1 MQPTMLSR
9 YAPTSIDAFEKRD
22 ILRTLIQMD
31 MLHILIIGGPGTG
44 KSTLSR
50 LIVREY
56 YAGAPHV
63 KDNVLVINSL
73 KEQGVQYYRTE
84 VRNFC
89 QTTCTIRS
97 KKKSITIDDIDVIQ
111 EHGQQVFLNCID
123 LYGGNVNY
131 IVTGTAP
138 QKIVENIHSRLVCLK
153 LPAFTDEYL
162 KQILRDIT
170 AAEGMQVDEAA
181 ATRIVVRCN
190 HSIRTLINFVEKF
203 KLLGGA
209 ITADAADRV
218 CSNIYE
224 VHMATLA
231 KNVLEKDL
239 RSAIEL
245 VHRIYAEGYSVM
257 DILDAFF
264 NHVKFAEIAD
274 SIKYPILKVI
284 CKYIVIFNHVHE
296 HPIELNFFVNDLANA
311 PLCVHP

>member
-1 MQPTMLSR
+1 MLSR
-9 YAPTSIDAFEKRD
+9 YAPTSIDAFEDKRD
-22 ILRTLIQMD
+22 ILRTLIRMD

-44 KSTLSR
+44 KSALSR
-50 LIVREY
+50 LLVREY

-89 QTTCTIRS
+89 QTTSTIP
-97 KKKSITIDDIDVIQ
+97 KKKKTITIDDVDVIQ

-138 QKIVENIHSRLVCLK
+138 QKIVENMHSRLVCLK
-153 LPAFTDEYL
+153 LAPFTQEYL
-162 KQILRDIT
+162 THILMT
-170 AAEGMQVDEAA
+170 VAAAENVAVDAEAA
-181 ATRIVVRCN
+181 PRIVARCK
-190 HSIRTLINFVEKF
+190 HSIRTLINYVEKF
-203 KLLGGA
+203 QLLGG
-209 ITADAADRV
+209 TVTCDMVDRV

-224 VHMATLA
+224 FHMATLT
-231 KNVLEKDL
+231 KHVLDKDA
-239 RSAIEL
+239 RGAIAL
-245 VHRIYAEGYSVM
+245 VHRVYAEGYSVM

-264 NHVKFAEIAD
+264 NHVKLAEIAD
-274 SIKYPILKVI
+274 AVKYPMLKVI

-296 HPIELNFFVNDLANA
+296 HPIELNFFVNDLIH
-311 PLCVHP
+311 CGF